1 MSKIFSNPH
10 SWVVRFRAA
19 LTSPGAYFPL
29 FDVKH
34 WTLNQP
40 GTAGIGYWLRPRET
54 RAARLQVWFPET
66 MTFRHHPE
74 VNWQHAEIYSVVYW
88 PRFLASAQSTQFS
101 PLRPLATQLWF
112 LLQPHVA
119 LFDQMFADELRAW
132 ADNYARN
139 PQLAAER
146 PLYFGET
153 TTADVK
159 RFDAHLAQLL
169 RNDKFN
175 RHVAHVMNEFLGK
188 SAAPHTMY
196 AGLGCEDPTCS
207 RSKTRYCEKCR
218 QAKALRWHGSV
229 LRMVN
234 LEPRTKGWH
243 LPPAEPSIAENA
255 SALLKEAAYLMSG
268 LVSEDGAVIETTQ
281 PKLMLVVCFETV
293 LRRLQGTRRESIL
306 AEFADG
312 VDDHLLWTQ
321 AVNARRFF
329 DSKLADC
336 LADPRPPAFEMAQK
350 HGLPWA
356 NDFEHSIGIYDLSK
370 LRNRLARDGAIDHQR
385 RNVLLARARSKRQT
399 IKPERR
405 FGLVDY
411 RGPTGNTY
419 TLKVL
424 GHKKRYYFQPPE
436 PVTSGDYPRDYARK
450 FKGQFYFTPSGASRF
465 LRRDAFGA
473 AEHWSSWLMATY
485 MGFGSADFRRLR
497 YDNQYSER
505 LTAINTGE
513 QQRLGRFSTQEFQV
527 LDGFL
532 RVRPPKT
539 GLSEAEW
546 AEISQ
551 ALPTRSKAS
560 IRNAIEKLGKDYAV
574 RNGWVAYV
582 NSPYCI
588 QISSARRRR
597 WAKDGVGT

>member
-1 MSKIFSNPH
+1 MNENSKTTRAWLARFSA
-10 SWVVRFRAA
+10 VLRD
-19 LTSPGAYFPL
+19 PGAYFPL
-29 FDVKH
+29 FDANN

-40 GTAGIGYWLRPRET
+40 GTAGIGYWLKPRET
-54 RAARLQVWFPET
+54 TTPWLQVWFPET
-66 MTFRHHPE
+66 LTARHHPG
-74 VNWQHAEIYSVVYW
+74 VDWRKSEIYTVVYW
-88 PRFLASAQSTQFS
+88 PRFLAAAQSTQFS
-101 PLRPLATQLWF
+101 PLRPLATRLWF
-112 LLQPHVA
+112 LLRPHVA
-119 LFDQMFADELRAW
+119 LFDQMFADDLGAW
-132 ADNYARN
+132 AAQYEAN
-139 PQLAAER
+139 PTLAAER

-153 TTADVK
+153 SVADVK

-169 RNDKFN
+169 RSDRFN
-175 RHVAHVMNEFLGK
+175 RHVAQVMNEFMAP
-188 SAAPHTMY
+188 AASPHAAYTLKC
-196 AGLGCEDPTCS
+196 ADPVCS
-207 RSKTRYCEKCR
+207 RSQVRFCEHCR
-218 QAKALRWHGSV
+218 AGKALRWHGSV
-229 LRMVN
+229 LRMKT
-234 LEPRTKGWH
+234 LRDFARGWH

-370 LRNRLARDGAIDHQR
+370 MRNRLARDGAIDNRR

-560 IRNAIEKLGKDYAV
+560 IRNAIEKLGKDYAI

-597 WAKDGVGT
+597 WAEDGVET